1 MGAKNRFYIFC
12 QPWVLCLQVHPA
24 LLLTD
29 LMASLLIER
38 LSDIQEN
45 EEGAT
50 EHGGGRPGWRTGV
63 ALTVARVTLLE
74 FLSISATPFITM
86 HLDRVFQG
94 SPWNKPSVSTLVAG

>member
-29 LMASLLIER
+29 LMASLLIQR

-50 EHGGGRPGWRTGV
+50 ENGGGRPG
-63 ALTVARVTLLE
+63 
-74 FLSISATPFITM
+74 
-86 HLDRVFQG
+86 
-94 SPWNKPSVSTLVAG
+94 